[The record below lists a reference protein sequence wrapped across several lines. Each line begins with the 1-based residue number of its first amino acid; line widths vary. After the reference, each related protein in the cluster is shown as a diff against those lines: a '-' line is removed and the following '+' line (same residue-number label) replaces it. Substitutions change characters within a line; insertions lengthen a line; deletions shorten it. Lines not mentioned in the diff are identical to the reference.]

1 MIPDY
6 IEAAAVE
13 CLALADA
20 LEAGNRITA
29 RFLCHVAEQL
39 VRVPIVHP
47 MREHVNDGVLAMAEM
62 VRRNHASPDD
72 LHAFVDALRAGAPV
86 MRSRGCYPPMRGAA

>member
-13 CLALADA
+13 CLALAA
-20 LEAGNRITA
+20 MLEAGDAVSTK
-29 RFLCHVAEQL
+29 FLCHVAEQI

-47 MREHVNDGVLAMAEM
+47 MREHDNDGALAMAEL
-62 VRRNHASPDD
+62 VRRGHASPDD
-72 LHAFVDALRAGAPV
+72 LRAFVDALRAGAPA
-86 MRSRGCYPPMRGAA
+86 MRARGWYPTMRGAA

>member
-1 MIPDY
+1 MTPDY

-20 LEAGNRITA
+20 LEAGGRVTD
-29 RFLCHVAEQL
+29 RFLCHVAEQI

-72 LHAFVDALRAGAPV
+72 LLAFVDALRAGGPA
-86 MRSRGCYPPMRGAA
+86 MRERGWYPTMRGAA